1 VLRGSKRI
9 LLRHRKRH
17 VRIAVRFD
25 ESIGELAD
33 SPVCISWP
41 LKNARTLKRRRWRRA
56 LLLPLVPLLVSLRV
70 SLIVLLLS
78 TMVRL
83 ALLLVRMPLLMLMW
97 SVPAMARAAMRR

>member
-1 VLRGSKRI
+1 
-9 LLRHRKRH
+9 
-17 VRIAVRFD
+17 
-25 ESIGELAD
+25 
-33 SPVCISWP
+33 
-41 LKNARTLKRRRWRRA
+41 
-56 LLLPLVPLLVSLRV
+56 LPLVPLLVSLRV